1 MFCNAEYIILKKG
14 IKMKLLNNEDEEV
27 VRMARE
33 VIVSNYDNVNINHT
47 VGAAVRGKS
56 GKIYIGINVYSIHG
70 ACAEQV
76 ALGNA
81 IAHGEREFVIIVAVR
96 GKDGKE
102 VIPPCGNCRQI
113 LSDYA
118 PNCEVIISKENNTLG
133 KVLAKEL

>member
-1 MFCNAEYIILKKG
+1 
-14 IKMKLLNNEDEEV
+14 MKLVNDKDYEV
-27 VRMARE
+27 VKMAQE
-33 VIVSNYDNVNINHT
+33 VIVSNYDSVNYNYT

-81 IAHGEREFVIIVAVR
+81 IANGEREFLTIVAVR

-113 LSDYA
+113 LNDYA
-118 PNCEVIISKENNTLG
+118 PNCEVIISKGDGILR
-133 KVLAKEL
+133 KVLAKELLPFAYEVES

>member
-1 MFCNAEYIILKKG
+1 
-14 IKMKLLNNEDEEV
+14 MKLVNDKDYEV
-27 VRMARE
+27 VKMAQE
-33 VIVSNYDNVNINHT
+33 VIVSNYDSVNYNYT

-81 IAHGEREFVIIVAVR
+81 IANGEREFLTIVAVR

-102 VIPPCGNCRQI
+102 VIPPCGNCRPI
-113 LSDYA
+113 LNDYA
-118 PNCEVIISKENNTLG
+118 PNCEVSRSKGNEILR
-133 KVLAKEL
+133 KVLAKELLPFAYEVES

>member
-1 MFCNAEYIILKKG
+1 
-14 IKMKLLNNEDEEV
+14 MKLINDKDYEV
-27 VRMARE
+27 VRMAQE
-33 VIVSNYDNVNINHT
+33 VIVSNYDSVNFNYT

-81 IAHGEREFVIIVAVR
+81 IANGEREFLTIVAVR

-113 LSDYA
+113 LNDYA
-118 PNCEVIISKENNTLG
+118 PNCEVIISKGDGILR
-133 KVLAKEL
+133 KVLAKELLPFAYEVES

>member
-1 MFCNAEYIILKKG
+1 MR
-14 IKMKLLNNEDEEV
+14 LLNDKDDEL
-27 VRMARE
+27 VRMAQE
-33 VIVSNYDNVNINHT
+33 VVISNYDSINFNHT

-56 GKIYIGINVYSIHG
+56 GKIYIGMNVYSIHG

-81 IAHGEREFVIIVAVR
+81 IAHGEREFVTIVAVR

-102 VIPPCGNCRQI
+102 VISPCGNCRQI

-118 PNCEVIISKENNTLG
+118 PNCEVIISTGNTLG
-133 KVLAKEL
+133 KVRAKQLLPFAYEVES

>member
-1 MFCNAEYIILKKG
+1 
-14 IKMKLLNNEDEEV
+14 MKLLNDKDNELI
-27 VRMARE
+27 RMAQG
-33 VIVSNYDNVNINHT
+33 VIVSNYDSVNFNHT

-56 GKIYIGINVYSIHG
+56 GKIYKGINVYSIHG

-81 IAHGEREFVIIVAVR
+81 IAHGEREFVSIVAVR
-96 GKDGKE
+96 GKEGEE

-118 PNCEVIISKENNTLG
+118 PNCEVIISTRNNTLG
-133 KVLAKEL
+133 KVLAKELLPYAYEVES